1 MYIYVY
7 AKIKNTYIEQHIQRQ
22 IHKNIYIY
30 MYIHVLVPK
39 HIPQTSGLHFARE
52 QLRLYLVIRYI
63 CTYGAHIFS
72 GFSAAYF
79 NQRTVGCLACIFN
92 PSKFQSKGL
101 HHACEFP
108 KTKYIQLFFFIDSIF
123 SLIILKA
130 KVHMPVFFS
139 LCKEHANS
147 FVLTAFL
154 ML

>member
-1 MYIYVY
+1 
-7 AKIKNTYIEQHIQRQ
+7 
-22 IHKNIYIY
+22 

-63 CTYGAHIFS
+63 CTYGGHIFS